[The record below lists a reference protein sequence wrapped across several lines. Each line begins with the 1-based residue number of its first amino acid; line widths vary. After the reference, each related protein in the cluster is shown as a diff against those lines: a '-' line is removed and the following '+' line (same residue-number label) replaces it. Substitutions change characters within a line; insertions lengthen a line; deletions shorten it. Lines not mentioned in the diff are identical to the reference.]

1 MDKIVHCKKRINII
15 IIFAGIVIVLSSLMI
30 NHGWLTWF
38 SSIRWAEVSTISWI
52 LISSILSVGLVLQ
65 YFFLTLLRY
74 SVIKYFMLWLMPVIW
89 LFNNSLVALNVF
101 FDWTRDIVSPIG
113 WVPLGDLLG
122 WLLSVVYLP
131 LLLASGVV
139 VAIIDLISATLSQ
152 TCYYGKI
159 AMDVANI
166 SPWNIVSYSMNYLSV
181 LWDLVSNSFTQ
192 EIASLRTVNREFLE
206 FNLSNTFSL
215 PYWILNIGYSFTCI
229 TI

>member
-1 MDKIVHCKKRINII
+1 MNKIGHCKKQINII

-52 LISSILSVGLVLQ
+52 SISSILSVGLVLQ

-74 SVIKYFMLWLMPVIW
+74 SVIKYFVLWLMPVIW

-101 FDWTRDIVSPIG
+101 FDWTTDIVSPIG
-113 WVPLGDLLG
+113 WVPLGDLFG
-122 WLLSVVYLP
+122 WLLSAVYLP

-139 VAIIDLISATLSQ
+139 VAIIDSISGMLSQ
-152 TCYYGKI
+152 TCYYAEI

-166 SPWNIVSYSMNYLSV
+166 SPWNLVSYSMNYLSV